1 MKKNYK
7 LENLDCAVCAQ
18 KIENKVK
25 KLDGIEDVNVSFML
39 SKMTVDY
46 KDNVDVEEKYA
57 QILKVCKKVEPDC
70 VVKG

>member
-1 MKKNYK
+1 MKKSYK

-39 SKMTVDY
+39 SKMTVGY

>member
-1 MKKNYK
+1 MKKSYK

-25 KLDGIEDVNVSFML
+25 KLGGIEDVNVSFML

>member
-1 MKKNYK
+1 MKKSYK

-46 KDNVDVEEKYA
+46 KDKIDVEEKYA

>member
-1 MKKNYK
+1 MKKSYK

>member
-1 MKKNYK
+1 MKKSYK

-57 QILKVCKKVEPDC
+57 QILKVCKKVESDC

>member
-1 MKKNYK
+1 MKKSYK

-46 KDNVDVEEKYA
+46 KDNVDIEEKYA